1 MKETGARIVART
13 PILAMCFSTSYLLSK
28 CGMPVCRLAEPTEVK
43 TRCTPAALAAS
54 AAAIPCRV
62 SASVPP
68 NGVVIAKR
76 EVAPSSVFVIAAVS
90 SSDAATSAAPAFAS
104 SLAWLEFG
112 SRMTARTLWPRSR
125 RPRATAPPCLP
136 VDPMTTTVSS
146 CVMFGSFLLRSD
158 PRLQA
163 RLEQPGKGPSH
174 VDEDHGPQY
183 SHEEGQRKP
192 ARGHQ
197 GVENKDVDNH
207 RCQHCHRQRYV
218 TVDQQKYTCDDL
230 KREDH
235 PQVMRDIKGT
245 HELSSNA
252 PRRGKGNKVQEAV
265 QPHNKKDHARQIS
278 GDCRS
283 GSHNRVLLF
292 DRRHCIGA
300 MYIDINIIDD
310 VYFWEIQVFLTRG
323 NQGTDYVWLVMMKA
337 MRALT
342 RYAAADIEET
352 GLGLSDFGVLEVLL
366 HKGPLPVNTIGPMV
380 DLTPGSISIAVDRLV
395 AKGLVS
401 RVESAEDRR
410 VRIVALTPRG
420 KDLIVSAFRKHSGQ
434 MRRVFSELSPE
445 ELRGLEV
452 MLKKIGKRAAALM
465 EES

>member
-1 MKETGARIVART
+1 
-13 PILAMCFSTSYLLSK
+13 
-28 CGMPVCRLAEPTEVK
+28 MPVCRVAEPTEVK

-68 NGVVIAKR
+68 NGTVIAKR
-76 EVAPSSVFVIAAVS
+76 EVAPSSAFVIAAVS
-90 SSDAATSAAPAFAS
+90 SSDATTSAAPAFAS
-104 SLAWLEFG
+104 NLAWLEFG
-112 SRMTARTLWPRSR
+112 SRVTARTLWPRSR

-136 VDPMTTTVSS
+136 VDPVTTTVSF
-146 CVMFGSFLLRSD
+146 CAMFCFLSLRSG

-163 RLEQPGKGPSH
+163 RLEQPGKGRSH

-183 SHEEGQRKP
+183 SHKEGQRKP

-197 GVENKDVDNH
+197 GVESKDVDNH
-207 RCQHCHRQRYV
+207 RRQHCHRQRYV
-218 TVDQQKYTCDDL
+218 AVEQQKCTCDDL

-235 PQVMRDIKGT
+235 PQVMREIKGT
-245 HELSSNA
+245 HELTSNT
-252 PRRGKGNKVQEAV
+252 RWRGNGNEVHEAV

-278 GDCRS
+278 GDYGS
-283 GSHNRVLLF
+283 GSHNPVLLLG
-292 DRRHCIGA
+292 RSHCIDVT
-300 MYIDINIIDD
+300 YIDLNIIDD
-310 VYFWEIQVFLTRG
+310 VCFWEIQVFMTRG
-323 NQGTDYVWLVMMKA
+323 MTDHVWIVMMKA
-337 MRALT
+337 MRPLT
-342 RYAAADIEET
+342 RYAAAGIEET
-352 GLGLSDFGVLEVLL
+352 GLGLSDFGVLELLL
-366 HKGPLPVNTIGPMV
+366 HNGPLPVNTIGPMV

-395 AKGLVS
+395 ANGLVS

-434 MRRVFSELSPE
+434 MKRVLSELSPE

-452 MLKKIGKRAAALM
+452 KLKKVGKRAAALI